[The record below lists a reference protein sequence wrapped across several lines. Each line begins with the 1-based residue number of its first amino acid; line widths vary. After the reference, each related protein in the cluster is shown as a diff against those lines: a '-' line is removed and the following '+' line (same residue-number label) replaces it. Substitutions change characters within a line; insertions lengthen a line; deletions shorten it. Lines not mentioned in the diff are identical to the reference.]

1 MTPQEIKTLVE
12 QETNNT
18 LDTKTRKRDIVYT
31 RAVYFKLCRIHTQKP
46 LSDIGKTVNKNHAT
60 VLHGIQLFNTVL
72 LEYEQNYLE
81 LFTKLDA
88 KIRKQTGKKLRHT
101 QKLLNAEMYY
111 RKKYTRLLLEHRD
124 ISQRYRNLK
133 KFLNV

>member
-1 MTPQEIKTLVE
+1 MTTKEIKELVE

-31 RAVYFKLCRIHTQKP
+31 RAVYFKLCRVHTLLP
-46 LSDIGKTVNKNHAT
+46 LSEIGLIVNKNHAT
-60 VLHGIQLFNTVL
+60 VLHGLRLFNNVL
-72 LEYEQNYLE
+72 VEYEQSYLE
-81 LFTKLDA
+81 LFSKLDEQ
-88 KIRKQTGKKLRHT
+88 IRKQTGKKLRNT
-101 QKLLNAEMYY
+101 QKLLNPEIFY

-124 ISQRYRNLK
+124 ISQKYRNLK

>member
-1 MTPQEIKTLVE
+1 MTLQEIKTLVE

-18 LDTKTRKRDIVYT
+18 LSTKTRKRDIVYT
-31 RAVYFKLCRIHTQKP
+31 RAVYFKLCRVHTQQP
-46 LSDIGKTVNKNHAT
+46 LSDIGKPVGRDHAT
-60 VLHGIQLFNTVL
+60 VLHGLKLFDNVL
-72 LEYEQNYLE
+72 VEYEKNYLE
-81 LFTKLDA
+81 LFTKLDQE
-88 KIRKQTGKKLRHT
+88 IRKQTGKKLRHT
-101 QKLLNAEMYY
+101 QKILSPETYY

>member
-1 MTPQEIKTLVE
+1 MKPQEIKTLVE

-18 LDTKTRKRDIVYT
+18 LDTNTRKRDIVYT
-31 RAVYFKLCRIHTQKP
+31 RSVYFKLCRIHTQQP
-46 LSDIGKTVNKNHAT
+46 LCDIGKPVNKDHST
-60 VLHGIQLFNTVL
+60 VLHGIKLFNNVL
-72 LEYEQNYLE
+72 VEYEQSYLE

-88 KIRKQTGKKLRHT
+88 EIRKQTGKKLKDT
-101 QKLLNAEMYY
+101 QKLLNPEIYY
-111 RKKYTRLLLEHRD
+111 RKKYTKLLLEHRD

>member
-1 MTPQEIKTLVE
+1 MTLQEIKTLVE

-18 LDTKTRKRDIVYT
+18 LNAKTRKRDIVYT
-31 RAVYFKLCRIHTQKP
+31 RAVYFKLCRVHTQQP
-46 LSDIGKTVNKNHAT
+46 LSDIGKPVGRDHAT
-60 VLHGIQLFNTVL
+60 VLHGLKLFDNVL
-72 LEYEQNYLE
+72 VEYEKNYLE
-81 LFTKLDA
+81 LFTKLDQE
-88 KIRKQTGKKLRHT
+88 IRKQTGKKLRHT

>member
-12 QETNNT
+12 QETNNS

-31 RAVYFKLCRIHTQKP
+31 RAVYFKLCRIHTQQP
-46 LSDIGKTVNKNHAT
+46 LSDIGKTVGKDHAT
-60 VLHGIQLFNTVL
+60 VLHGIKVFNNVL
-72 LEYEQNYLE
+72 IEYEQSYLE
-81 LFTKLDA
+81 LFTKLD
-88 KIRKQTGKKLRHT
+88 KEIRKQTGKKLRHT
-101 QKLLNAEMYY
+101 QKLLNPEIYY

-124 ISQRYRNLK
+124 ISQKYRNLK